1 MSPDQLFGL
10 IALLALLVWLGRFHL
25 PPRHRRSMERLAMA
39 LIGGGILV
47 ALAFT
52 VLHFLG

>member
-10 IALLALLVWLGRFHL
+10 VAMTALLIWLGRGFL
-25 PPRHRRSMERLAMA
+25 PHRHHKTMERLAMA

-52 VLHFLG
+52 VLHFSS

>member
-10 IALLALLVWLGRFHL
+10 VAMTALLIWLGRGFL
-25 PPRHRRSMERLAMA
+25 PQHHHKTAERVAMA

-52 VLHFLG
+52 VLHYAG

>member
-1 MSPDQLFGL
+1 VSPDQLFGL
-10 IALLALLVWLGRFHL
+10 VAMTALLIWLGRGFL
-25 PPRHRRSMERLAMA
+25 PHRHHKTMERLAMA

-52 VLHFLG
+52 VLHFSS

>member
-10 IALLALLVWLGRFHL
+10 VALTALLIWLGRGYL
-25 PPRHRRSMERLAMA
+25 PPRHRRTMERVAFA

-52 VLHFLG
+52 VLHFAG

>member
-10 IALLALLVWLGRFHL
+10 VAMTALLIWLGRGYL
-25 PPRHRRSMERLAMA
+25 PPRHRQTMEKVAMA

-47 ALAFT
+47 ALVFT
-52 VLHFLG
+52 ILHFTG

>member
-10 IALLALLVWLGRFHL
+10 VAMTALLIWLGRGYL
-25 PPRHRRSMERLAMA
+25 PPRHRQTMEKVAMA

-47 ALAFT
+47 ALVFT
-52 VLHFLG
+52 FLHFTG

>member
-10 IALLALLVWLGRFHL
+10 VAMTALLIWLGRGWF
-25 PPRHRRSMERLAMA
+25 PPRHRQTAERVAMA

-52 VLHFLG
+52 VLHFSQ

>member
-10 IALLALLVWLGRFHL
+10 VALLAILVWLGRFYF
-25 PPRHRRSMERLAMA
+25 PPRHRQTMERLAMA

-47 ALAFT
+47 ALAFA
-52 VLHFLG
+52 VLHYIR